1 MGNGYASPNSA
12 LIPVTK
18 HTKNAEV
25 GGSKRPRS
33 SIPIKPKQRS
43 NDFKIHIAIDFGT
56 DGCALAYYYNNKVT
70 VYNKCKTKIQT
81 HILLNYNFEVVGF
94 CYIDKLIYSR

>member
-12 LIPVTK
+12 LIPLFPVTK

-25 GGSKRPRS
+25 GGSKRPRG
-33 SIPIKPKQRS
+33 SIPIQPKQRYRS
-43 NDFKIHIAIDFGT
+43 IDFKIHIAIDFGT

-70 VYNKCKTKIQT
+70 VYNKWKTKIKT
-81 HILLNYNFEVVGF
+81 HILLNDRE
-94 CYIDKLIYSR
+94 